1 MSRPPRSLP
10 VRLTPM
16 SPARSSSRPSSLH
29 PVRDR
34 DPAVSLL
41 VPGADAMAASSN
53 PEATVVEWVRRA
65 GFDGLTCFTDA
76 DAGTPKGPDMWCT
89 WGGSWGAR
97 WRSRGYATVDP
108 RIVAT
113 AHQTLPCLWDGG
125 WIVGRGALSRF
136 LVDAA
141 RVGIASGVAVT
152 LRSGLGRSVVAF
164 DSSITPVDTRRQ
176 DAIVAVL
183 RDLLWIAHAVH
194 AWRHLRIASGARL
207 RPSLTERERD
217 CLSMSARG
225 LTSRDIG
232 VKLGITGRTVDFHV
246 HKVLGKLGAL
256 NRHEAIAKAAA
267 RGWL

>member
-1 MSRPPRSLP
+1 
-10 VRLTPM
+10 M
-16 SPARSSSRPSSLH
+16 SPSRAPATHSRSH
-29 PVRDR
+29 PVHDR
-34 DPAVSLL
+34 DPSISLL
-41 VPGADAMAASSN
+41 VPGADAMASAD
-53 PEATVVEWVRRA
+53 PRATVADWVRRA

-76 DAGTPKGPDMWCT
+76 DAATSRGADMWCT
-89 WGGSWGAR
+89 WGDDWVAR
-97 WRSRGYATVDP
+97 WKSRSYAAVDP
-108 RIVAT
+108 RIVGT

-136 LVDAA
+136 LVDAG

-164 DSSITPVDTRRQ
+164 DSSITPVDKAREA
-176 DAIVAVL
+176 AIVAVL

-194 AWRHLRIASGARL
+194 AWRHLRLASGAPARL
-207 RPSLTERERD
+207 RLTEREHA
-217 CLSMSARG
+217 CLAMSARG

-232 VKLGITGRTVDFHV
+232 IKLGITGRTVDFHV